1 MAGIRPGLNVLLKG
15 AVCDMSLYIPQWQGS
30 RWAET
35 RVSDCSFNVCEVSYV
50 RSSELN
56 MVTQATCLPGWLHAR
71 VPPFMISLLPILC
84 GENSA
89 RGGFSCLT
97 RLFVRQHDI

>member
-1 MAGIRPGLNVLLKG
+1 MAGIRPGLNGLLKG

-50 RSSELN
+50 RSSEHGHSGY
-56 MVTQATCLPGWLHAR
+56 LPAWLAARTHAS
-71 VPPFMISLLPILC
+71 PHL
-84 GENSA
+84 
-89 RGGFSCLT
+89 
-97 RLFVRQHDI
+97 